1 MLTKI
6 SKHVEMLPRY
16 IVSKWS
22 LARWD
27 WTAADAS
34 RDPARIAA
42 PDDKDLLNP
51 KMDKIKNK

>member
-1 MLTKI
+1 
-6 SKHVEMLPRY
+6 MLPRY

-42 PDDKDLLNP
+42 PDDRDLLNP
-51 KMDKIKNK
+51 KKVVITMDKIKNK